1 MRKTFSSTNL
11 IILYEVL
18 NLAKANFDIARL
30 NIPLAKII
38 KADTGIKKVIL
49 VDRTGLSI
57 VHVSR
62 ITATPI
68 DSIAAIASAVFLAS
82 EYQGESLGFGK
93 PIIVTTEF
101 DNGRILAV
109 SCEKAIIVTIIDKS
123 CPIGLARHSMRE
135 VVPEVKRLLN
145 LSPIG

>member
-1 MRKTFSSTNL
+1 MTK
-11 IILYEVL
+11 V
-18 NLAKANFDIARL
+18 NFDVTRL

-38 KADTGIKKVIL
+38 KADIGIKKVIL

-62 ITATPI
+62 LSTTPI

-82 EYQGESLGFGK
+82 EHQGESLGFGK
-93 PIIVTTEF
+93 PNIVTTEF

-109 SCEKAIIVTIIDKS
+109 SCEKAIIVTITDKS

-145 LSPIG
+145 LSPIRY